1 MEISTD
7 VRKLMLDINAV
18 RKEQAEER
26 GDFFIS
32 PVVPL
37 ICFSALVKVA
47 DDSDYWEDDGE
58 SRNECLLGPA
68 LLAQF
73 SRLMVLVS
81 TEHKAPVTNEKLADI
96 FGIETT
102 PDLLA
107 LIATAIGMSP
117 AWPGSDEIH

>member
-37 ICFSALVKVA
+37 ICFSALV
-47 DDSDYWEDDGE
+47 
-58 SRNECLLGPA
+58 
-68 LLAQF
+68 
-73 SRLMVLVS
+73 
-81 TEHKAPVTNEKLADI
+81 
-96 FGIETT
+96 
-102 PDLLA
+102 
-107 LIATAIGMSP
+107 
-117 AWPGSDEIH
+117 